1 MRFVGGPARPR
12 TEARQRAR
20 WGGPGGG
27 IVDATLWLTLGAVL
41 VAAFIK
47 GTIGMGFPAVA
58 TPLLALVT
66 DVKTAIVLLLL
77 PNIAMDLV
85 LLSRRWS
92 GFGTLRRIAFL
103 LLAAIAGT
111 FVGTRLLVTVPAWTL
126 YLALGVM
133 VLLYVGLD
141 LLRISWRTPPE
152 REVLVGP
159 VVGLATGVLGGMTN
173 AFGPP
178 MVMYFYSLQM
188 EKAEFV
194 RSMALAFLILKV
206 SQLTA
211 VLNWNLLHGPVLTRS
226 VLLTALALLGMWGG
240 VRVQDAIPQRAF
252 NRAVLGFLLVSGLS
266 LLWRAVRV
274 LGG

>member
-1 MRFVGGPARPR
+1 
-12 TEARQRAR
+12 
-20 WGGPGGG
+20 
-27 IVDATLWLTLGAVL
+27 TLTAVV

-47 GTIGMGFPAVA
+47 GTIGVGFPAVA
-58 TPLLALVT
+58 TPLLALAT

-77 PNIAMDLV
+77 PNIAMDLI
-85 LLSRRWS
+85 LLTRRWT
-92 GFGTLRRIAFL
+92 GFGTLRRIALL
-103 LLAAIAGT
+103 LLAAIGGT
-111 FVGTRLLVTVPAWTL
+111 FIGTRLLVTVPGWTL
-126 YLALGVM
+126 YLTLGVM

-141 LLRISWRTPPE
+141 LLRVSWRTPPE

-159 VVGLATGVLGGMTN
+159 LVGVVTGILGGMTN

-178 MVMYFYSLQM
+178 LVMYFSSLRL

-194 RSMALAFLILKV
+194 RSMALAFLILKL

-211 VLNWNLLHGPVLTRS
+211 VLNWNLLNGPVLARS
-226 VLLTALALLGMWGG
+226 LLLTALALLGMWGG

-252 NRAVLGFLLVSGLS
+252 NRAVLGFLFFLGLS
-266 LLWRAVRV
+266 LLWRATRL

>member
-1 MRFVGGPARPR
+1 M
-12 TEARQRAR
+12 
-20 WGGPGGG
+20 
-27 IVDATLWLTLGAVL
+27 DATVALTVGAVV

-47 GTIGMGFPAVA
+47 GTIGVGFPAVA
-58 TPLLALVT
+58 TPLLALAT

-85 LLSRRWS
+85 LITRRWT
-92 GFGTLRRIAFL
+92 GLGTLRRIALL

-111 FVGTRLLVTVPAWTL
+111 FIGTQLLVTVPPWTL
-126 YLALGVM
+126 YLALGAM
-133 VLLYVGLD
+133 VLIYVGLE
-141 LLRISWRTPPE
+141 LLRVSWSTPPE

-159 VVGLATGVLGGMTN
+159 LVGVVTGILGGMTN

-178 MVMYFYSLQM
+178 LVMYFYSLRL

-194 RSMALAFLILKV
+194 RSMALAFLILKL

-211 VLNWNLLHGPVLTRS
+211 ILNWNLLNGPVLTRS
-226 VLLTALALLGMWGG
+226 LLLTGLALLGMWGG
-240 VRVQDAIPQRAF
+240 IKVQDAIPQRAF
-252 NRAVLGFLLVSGLS
+252 NRAVLGFLFVLGVS
-266 LLWRAVRV
+266 LLWRAARL